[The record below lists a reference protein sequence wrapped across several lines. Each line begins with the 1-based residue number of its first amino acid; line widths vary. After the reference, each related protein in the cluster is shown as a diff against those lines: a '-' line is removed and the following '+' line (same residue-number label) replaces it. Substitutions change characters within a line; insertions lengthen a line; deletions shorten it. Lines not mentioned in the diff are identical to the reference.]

1 MLFGKY
7 GERSSLKKKKT
18 VLLPALLT
26 SASFCSST
34 PEGSWFDGGGS
45 YWTRPWHQHVNH
57 AENTYFSRNQSKC
70 MSEKSGN
77 VKYLPQQERHIS
89 GSVEISSF
97 FRHQELLPCDKMR
110 CVLDSCSV
118 KEESRVGKIPVTI
131 QAKLTVVI
139 VAYLSNIS
147 LDL

>member
-1 MLFGKY
+1 
-7 GERSSLKKKKT
+7 
-18 VLLPALLT
+18 
-26 SASFCSST
+26 
-34 PEGSWFDGGGS
+34 
-45 YWTRPWHQHVNH
+45 
-57 AENTYFSRNQSKC
+57 

>member
-1 MLFGKY
+1 
-7 GERSSLKKKKT
+7 
-18 VLLPALLT
+18 
-26 SASFCSST
+26 
-34 PEGSWFDGGGS
+34 
-45 YWTRPWHQHVNH
+45 
-57 AENTYFSRNQSKC
+57 

-77 VKYLPQQERHIS
+77 EKYLVQQESHIS
-89 GSVEISSF
+89 GSVEISSL
-97 FRHQELLPCDKMR
+97 FRHQELLPCDKMC

-118 KEESRVGKIPVTI
+118 KEESRVSKIPVTI